1 MKDAPEQLSLFPW
14 NPEPPPPPTPAP
26 RTQPPGTAPPPDER
40 REKLLQL
47 HARLKTLT
55 GMVLDLTVTDNRR
68 SLMVVKHT
76 PQPGGAKV
84 RLHHMFLDAPEDLLK
99 AVAHW
104 IKHPR
109 SGRNDP
115 LFRAFFAEH
124 MALVRPPRKTPL
136 ALEALGLHHDLR
148 RLFDEENAR
157 WFDGRITARIGWGLP
172 AVTVRRRVRSR
183 TIRFGSHDGARNLI
197 RIHAVLDN
205 AYVPEW
211 VVRSVVHHEM
221 LHAFLGVGEGPTGRR
236 RVHPPEFR
244 RLERA
249 HPDYARAAAWLEEPK
264 NLKRLLT
271 DRTRRQAAPAGK
283 NCPRPPGFA

>member
-1 MKDAPEQLSLFPW
+1 MNERPEQLELFPRD
-14 NPEPPPPPTPAP
+14 PALPPPPSCPAP
-26 RTQPPGTAPPPDER
+26 KTAPPPDER
-40 REKLLQL
+40 REKLLRL
-47 HARLKTLT
+47 HARLKALT

-68 SLMVVKHT
+68 SLMVVRHT
-76 PQPGGAKV
+76 PQPGGATV

-109 SGRNDP
+109 SGRNDA
-115 LFRAFFAEH
+115 LFRAYFAEKG
-124 MALVRPPRKTPL
+124 ALIRPPRTTSL
-136 ALEALGLHHDLR
+136 TLEALGLHHDLR

-157 WFDGRITARIGWGLP
+157 WFDGRITARIGWGMS

-197 RIHAVLDN
+197 RIHAVLDS

-221 LHAFLGVGEGPTGRR
+221 LHAFLGVAEGPTGRR

-244 RLERA
+244 RLERE

-264 NLKRLLT
+264 NLKRLLA
-271 DRTRRQAAPAGK
+271 DRTRR
-283 NCPRPPGFA
+283 

>member
-1 MKDAPEQLSLFPW
+1 
-14 NPEPPPPPTPAP
+14 
-26 RTQPPGTAPPPDER
+26 
-40 REKLLQL
+40 
-47 HARLKTLT
+47 
-55 GMVLDLTVTDNRR
+55 MVLDLTVTDNRR
-68 SLMVVKHT
+68 SLMVVRHT
-76 PQPGGAKV
+76 PQPGEAKV

-115 LFRAFFAEH
+115 LFRAFFAEKG
-124 MALVRPPRKTPL
+124 ALIRPPRKTPL
-136 ALEALGLHHDLR
+136 TLEALGLHHDLR

-157 WFDGRITARIGWGLP
+157 WFDGRITARIGWGMS
-172 AVTVRRRVRSR
+172 AVAVRRRVRSR

-221 LHAFLGVGEGPTGRR
+221 LHAFLGIGEGPTGRR

-249 HPDYARAAAWLEEPK
+249 HPDYTRAAAWLEEPK
-264 NLKRLLT
+264 NLKRLLA
-271 DRTRRQAAPAGK
+271 DRTRR
-283 NCPRPPGFA
+283 

>member
-115 LFRAFFAEH
+115 LFRAFFA
-124 MALVRPPRKTPL
+124 
-136 ALEALGLHHDLR
+136 
-148 RLFDEENAR
+148 
-157 WFDGRITARIGWGLP
+157 
-172 AVTVRRRVRSR
+172 
-183 TIRFGSHDGARNLI
+183 
-197 RIHAVLDN
+197 
-205 AYVPEW
+205 
-211 VVRSVVHHEM
+211 
-221 LHAFLGVGEGPTGRR
+221 
-236 RVHPPEFR
+236 
-244 RLERA
+244 
-249 HPDYARAAAWLEEPK
+249 
-264 NLKRLLT
+264 
-271 DRTRRQAAPAGK
+271 
-283 NCPRPPGFA
+283 